1 MPAACL
7 LCMSAARTAPFP
19 PPCADCVGFLID
31 SRLTGAAQVRIP
43 ATGGRL
49 FIASDGIWDAFPPS
63 KAVPKVRRIGPADCG
78 PTLFARI
85 VERYGDYMDDTT
97 LIGARRV
104 KMRTDPTAADG
115 HALHEVMG

>member
-1 MPAACL
+1 VHPAV
-7 LCMSAARTAPFP
+7 SV
-19 PPCADCVGFLID
+19 CAV
-31 SRLTGAAQVRIP
+31 SVYAQVRIP

-49 FIASDGIWDAFPPS
+49 FIASDGLWDAFPPS
-63 KAVPKVRRIGPADCG
+63 KAVPKVRRIGSADCG

-97 LIGARRV
+97 LIGAGRAGRV

-115 HALHEVMG
+115 HALHEVMGWGGTQLSNVGCVRG